1 MTTLRKFGVL
11 LVVLA
16 VGSVAFTGGAL
27 ADADASADSNY
38 NSGVVVV
45 ADDSDGQDSSQLAA
59 QGALQDQGNYQ
70 SSTADSDNTADDRRG
85 MQVSDVFQDSNND
98 QDADSD
104 QEQST
109 SSINAIMGGLGF

>member
-27 ADADASADSNY
+27 ADADASADDNEDSTIDVTAYDN
-38 NSGVVVV
+38 
-45 ADDSDGQDSSQLAA
+45 DLIDSDQNAVQSNQQTQINSQS
-59 QGALQDQGNYQ
+59 QW
-70 SSTADSDNTADDRRG
+70 ADSDNTADDRRG
-85 MQVSDVFQDSNND
+85 RQISDVS

-104 QEQST
+104 QDADGHQWQRTST
-109 SSINAIMGGLGF
+109 INVIFP